1 MICFG
6 VEVAVLFA
14 AFRRKFFSHMGYVLD
29 LVVVVLCLYDELAG
43 MGKGGWGINK
53 FLLNYKV
60 TDS

>member
-1 MICFG
+1 
-6 VEVAVLFA
+6 
-14 AFRRKFFSHMGYVLD
+14 MGYVLD